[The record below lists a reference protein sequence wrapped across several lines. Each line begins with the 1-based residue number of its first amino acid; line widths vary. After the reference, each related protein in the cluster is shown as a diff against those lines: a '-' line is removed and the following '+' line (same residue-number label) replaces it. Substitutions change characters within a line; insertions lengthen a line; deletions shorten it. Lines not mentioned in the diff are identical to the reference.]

1 MFAVHGWQVAS
12 RATVFS
18 ERECFR
24 ASWLLTGVQ
33 HVLHSLSRFCGR
45 TPSNAY
51 TVTTAKAQA
60 QDCSWETKLCS
71 KTEWYFTT
79 VLLCGQRIIS
89 QMHLGYSKIILT
101 DPARKQKTESQQI
114 PADWFSQVLQGW
126 KGESL
131 QWSRAVLLAV
141 SRGQER
147 LEKLSHR
154 WCRDGW
160 GPTKRP
166 HSPQVQCRRLPSSQP
181 HNCRVLTP
189 SCLLLE

>member
-1 MFAVHGWQVAS
+1 MAS

-24 ASWLLTGVQ
+24 ASWLLTSVQ

-51 TVTTAKAQA
+51 TVTTAKAQT

-89 QMHLGYSKIILT
+89 QMHLGYSKIIPT
-101 DPARKQKTESQQI
+101 DPARKQNRSGAPLATCC
-114 PADWFSQVLQGW
+114 
-126 KGESL
+126 
-131 QWSRAVLLAV
+131 RNCRYLLTD
-141 SRGQER
+141 
-147 LEKLSHR
+147 SHR
-154 WCRDGW
+154 SCRDERENRCSGA
-160 GPTKRP
+160 
-166 HSPQVQCRRLPSSQP
+166 VQ
-181 HNCRVLTP
+181 
-189 SCLLLE
+189 SCLLSAEGRRGWRS